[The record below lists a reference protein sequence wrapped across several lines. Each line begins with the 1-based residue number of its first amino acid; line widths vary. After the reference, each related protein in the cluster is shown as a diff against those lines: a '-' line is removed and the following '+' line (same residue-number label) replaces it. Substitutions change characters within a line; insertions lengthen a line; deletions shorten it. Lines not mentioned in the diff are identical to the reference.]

1 MFVQLGLSFRL
12 QDFTVGDFGIF
23 QSEGSGVKVS
33 LGGWKFRSDLLYYDW
48 IGSEDV
54 KKFRLLTWTLTSAAV
69 RFSSYEVRRVP
80 KILGLLG
87 ARKCLMRWALPES
100 MLMDL
105 HFVDGILDH
114 FSTVCLVELML
125 TLGLLAL
132 ATKTSPKRRGETN
145 MYDNISHHWPAR
157 YVNSASH
164 LFCILIHRA

>member
-1 MFVQLGLSFRL
+1 MFVHLGLSFRL

-23 QSEGSGVKVS
+23 QSEGSGFKVS

-80 KILGLLG
+80 KI
-87 ARKCLMRWALPES
+87 MRWALPES

-114 FSTVCLVELML
+114 FSTVWYCMSCWINVEAWS
-125 TLGLLAL
+125 LGVGYQDIP
-132 ATKTSPKRRGETN
+132 KTQRWRGETH